1 MLGGFMAACIIVSPF
16 GIQTDSFPA
25 GTHFGGDHLRFGTL
39 ADQHKARIVD
49 YLDFRG
55 EERLSRLVRQKPAF
69 VISHNDIA
77 ALRALPDIVTKTDY
91 ALQMHEYA
99 LGAFQ
104 ASSVPMASFH
114 FDGEDVTHHAF
125 DARNAGFR
133 PDQEHILGEEVWDRQ
148 LAYLEFLYAQSHH
161 APLARLAINRL
172 CRALRSGANDDGL
185 IDLAIGL
192 EALVITKVEIK
203 FQFALNHSL
212 VGSDDIAE
220 RAMTFDLLKG
230 LYDARSTIVHGGA
243 PSRAD
248 VRKIDAAKASWP
260 QLQSI
265 AQRSLT
271 YYLLYC
277 SQHDSGAWADHMVH
291 LALGGARV
299 QLEEPQ

>member
-1 MLGGFMAACIIVSPF
+1 MAACIIVSPF
-16 GIQTDSFPA
+16 GIQADSFPA
-25 GTHFGGDHLRFGTL
+25 GTQFGGEHVRFGAL

-49 YLDFRG
+49 YLDLRG

-69 VISHNDIA
+69 VVSHNEIA
-77 ALRALPDIVTKTDY
+77 ALRALSDTLTKTDY
-91 ALQMHEYA
+91 TLQLHEYA

-104 ASSVPMASFH
+104 AAPVPMASFH
-114 FDGEDVTHHAF
+114 FDGQTVTHHAF

-133 PDQEHILGEEVWDRQ
+133 PDQEHVLGQNVWDRQ
-148 LAYLEFLYAQSHH
+148 LAYLEFLYAQSHR

-172 CRALRSGANDDGL
+172 CRALRSGATDDGL

-212 VGSDDIAE
+212 IGADDIVD
-220 RAMTFDLLKG
+220 RAATFELLKG

-248 VRKIDAAKASWP
+248 VRKIDAAKASWQ

-277 SQHDSGAWADHMVH
+277 SQHDSKSWADHMVS
-291 LALGGARV
+291 LALGETRV
-299 QLEEPQ
+299 QLEELQ